1 MGRIESWDDFEPEE
15 RDYFA
20 NRHNIS
26 EQETENFRDRPAV
39 LRNLEE
45 AMKEL
50 ERTRFAQ
57 VLTMLIEREI
67 FE

>member
-20 NRHNIS
+20 NRHHIPR
-26 EQETENFRDRPAV
+26 QETENFGDRPAV

-57 VLTMLIEREI
+57 VLSILIEKEK
-67 FE
+67 FQ

>member
-1 MGRIESWDDFEPEE
+1 MGIQSWDEFGPEQK
-15 RDYFA
+15 DYFG
-20 NRHNIS
+20 NRHNRAKKS
-26 EQETENFRDRPAV
+26 ENSVDLFTV

-57 VLTMLIEREI
+57 ILSILMEKEI

>member
-1 MGRIESWDDFEPEE
+1 MGIESWDDFEPEE

-20 NRHNIS
+20 NRLNRPR
-26 EQETENFRDRPAV
+26 QETEKFGDRPPF
-39 LRNLEE
+39 LRSLEE

-57 VLTMLIEREI
+57 VLTILIEREI
-67 FE
+67 FQ

>member
-1 MGRIESWDDFEPEE
+1 MGIHSWDDFDPDE
-15 RDYFA
+15 RDHFA
-20 NRHNIS
+20 NRHKKPKY
-26 EQETENFRDRPAV
+26 EAENFGDRPTV

-57 VLTMLIEREI
+57 VLSSLIEREI
-67 FE
+67 FQ

>member
-1 MGRIESWDDFEPEE
+1 MGRIESWDDFEPDE

-20 NRHNIS
+20 NRHNRAG
-26 EQETENFRDRPAV
+26 QETENFGDRPAV

-50 ERTRFAQ
+50 ERNRFAQ
-57 VLTMLIEREI
+57 VLSILIEKER
-67 FE
+67 FR

>member
-1 MGRIESWDDFEPEE
+1 MGIQPWDDFEPEE
-15 RDYFA
+15 KDYFG
-20 NRHNIS
+20 NRHNSAKKS
-26 EQETENFRDRPAV
+26 ENSVELSTV

-50 ERTRFAQ
+50 ERARFVQ
-57 VLTMLIEREI
+57 VLTMLIEGEI

>member
-1 MGRIESWDDFEPEE
+1 MGRIQTWDDFEPEE

-20 NRHNIS
+20 NRHNAAKK
-26 EQETENFRDRPAV
+26 ETENFGDRPAV

-57 VLTMLIEREI
+57 ILTILIEKEI
-67 FE
+67 FQ

>member
-1 MGRIESWDDFEPEE
+1 MGIQSWDDFESEE

-20 NRHNIS
+20 NRRS
-26 EQETENFRDRPAV
+26 RAGQEIENFGDLFAV

-50 ERTRFAQ
+50 ERTRFAR
-57 VLTMLIEREI
+57 VLTILIEREI
-67 FE
+67 FQ

>member
-1 MGRIESWDDFEPEE
+1 MGIQSWDDFEPEE
-15 RDYFA
+15 KDYFG
-20 NRHNIS
+20 NRHNRAKKS
-26 EQETENFRDRPAV
+26 ENSVDLSIV

-50 ERTRFAQ
+50 ERARFVQ
-57 VLTMLIEREI
+57 VLTMLIEGEI

>member
-1 MGRIESWDDFEPEE
+1 MGIHSWDDFDPDE

-20 NRHNIS
+20 NRYKKPKY
-26 EQETENFRDRPAV
+26 ETENFGDRPAV
-39 LRNLEE
+39 LRNFEE

-57 VLTMLIEREI
+57 ILSILIEKEI
-67 FE
+67 FQ

>member
-1 MGRIESWDDFEPEE
+1 MGIHSWDDFDPDE

-20 NRHNIS
+20 NRYKKPKYESDNLG
-26 EQETENFRDRPAV
+26 DRPAA
-39 LRNLEE
+39 LHNLEE

-50 ERTRFAQ
+50 ERARFAQ
-57 VLTMLIEREI
+57 VLTILIEREI

>member
-20 NRHNIS
+20 NRHHTTR
-26 EQETENFRDRPAV
+26 EEAENYGDRPAV

-57 VLTMLIEREI
+57 ILTILIEKEI
-67 FE
+67 FQ

>member
-1 MGRIESWDDFEPEE
+1 MAIKSWDDFEPEE
-15 RDYFA
+15 TDYFA
-20 NRHNIS
+20 NRHNRS
-26 EQETENFRDRPAV
+26 RQETENLEDRPAV

-50 ERTRFAQ
+50 ERTRFVQ

-67 FE
+67 FQ

>member
-1 MGRIESWDDFEPEE
+1 MGIQSWDEFEPEE

-20 NRHNIS
+20 NRRSRAKKS
-26 EQETENFRDRPAV
+26 ENSVDLSTV

-45 AMKEL
+45 AMQEL

-57 VLTMLIEREI
+57 ILSILIEKEI
-67 FE
+67 LQ

>member
-1 MGRIESWDDFEPEE
+1 MGINSWNDFDPDE

-20 NRHNIS
+20 NRYKKSKYEADNLG
-26 EQETENFRDRPAV
+26 DRIAF

-50 ERTRFAQ
+50 ERARFVQ
-57 VLTMLIEREI
+57 VLSTLIEKEI

>member
-1 MGRIESWDDFEPEE
+1 MGRIESWNDFEPEE

-20 NRHNIS
+20 NRHHIPR
-26 EQETENFRDRPAV
+26 QEGENFRDRPAV

-57 VLTMLIEREI
+57 VLTMLIERER
-67 FE
+67 FR

>member
-1 MGRIESWDDFEPEE
+1 MGIQSWDDFEPEE
-15 RDYFA
+15 KDYLG
-20 NRHNIS
+20 NRHNRAKKS
-26 EQETENFRDRPAV
+26 ENSVDLSTV

-50 ERTRFAQ
+50 ERTRFGQ
-57 VLTMLIEREI
+57 ILSILIEKEI

>member
-1 MGRIESWDDFEPEE
+1 MGIHSWDDFDPDE

-20 NRHNIS
+20 NRYKKSKYEADNLG
-26 EQETENFRDRPAV
+26 DRPAF

-50 ERTRFAQ
+50 ERARFAQ
-57 VLTMLIEREI
+57 VLTILIEREI
-67 FE
+67 FQ

>member
-1 MGRIESWDDFEPEE
+1 MGIQSWDDFEPEE

-20 NRHNIS
+20 NRRS
-26 EQETENFRDRPAV
+26 RAGQETENFKDLPGF

-45 AMKEL
+45 AMQEL

-57 VLTMLIEREI
+57 VLTILIERET
-67 FE
+67 FQ

>member
-1 MGRIESWDDFEPEE
+1 MGIHSWDDFDPDE

-20 NRHNIS
+20 NRYKKPKYESDNL
-26 EQETENFRDRPAV
+26 RDRPAA
-39 LRNLEE
+39 LHNLEE

-50 ERTRFAQ
+50 ERARFAQ
-57 VLTMLIEREI
+57 VLTILIEREI